1 MTKEIQNR
9 KLRFFT
15 KLKIEDKILIFR
27 NQKNNFYILKDKYKN
42 TDLVILTY
50 CSFLI
55 SIDRYLQNLSEIE
68 QDIINQQK
76 VSLIHFS
83 KRDKIISK
91 WAVIRELKLKN
102 NMSFRQIVKFL
113 NKKYKLNISLS
124 SLYNIWKELE
134 NNNQKQGEKNG

>member
-1 MTKEIQNR
+1 MDTTVSKRPLVVILQELTKKEVARANNGYVYLQTKEQ
-9 KLRFFT
+9 
-15 KLKIEDKILIFR
+15 
-27 NQKNNFYILKDKYKN
+27 
-42 TDLVILTY
+42 
-50 CSFLI
+50 
-55 SIDRYLQNLSEIE
+55 IE

-83 KRDKIISK
+83 KRDKIIAK

-113 NKKYKLNISLS
+113 NKKYKLDISLS

-134 NNNQKQGEKNG
+134 NNNQKKGEKNG